1 MIYIFLHVEIQEKIT
16 LKQPFLASMAIFI
29 YCQLFRFVSA
39 IEHSSPKNCF
49 FS

>member
-29 YCQLFRFVSA
+29 YNFSLVVSFCQCYRVF
-39 IEHSSPKNCF
+39 
-49 FS
+49 